1 MISSHSWWNLYLH
14 FKYFCRSPSKF
25 LRNITIMIFG
35 DPQNFFQRSLSLL
48 MYFLTHA
55 PSIFDTCHP
64 IRLQAVFHLVKKWRE
79 EGEECKRQFSKQ
91 ALEDKGKERLHWLPT
106 VFLKPFNCSY
116 QRDLGLFVYDTSVS
130 IFFCKLT
137 EAVSVWC
144 DQWFNAKGACIA
156 QGQKLKIQSAACI
169 WFLSYKCSFKIFHW
183 KQWQR
188 NLVMSLMVIS
198 MTRNNTTC
206 NSFNYTWHTQNSSN
220 QLVRGI
226 FQTLSLLYNWRD

>member
-1 MISSHSWWNLYLH
+1 MRRPSLTLAIQLD
-14 FKYFCRSPSKF
+14 CRRSFIWSKS
-25 LRNITIMIFG
+25 G
-35 DPQNFFQRSLSLL
+35 G
-48 MYFLTHA
+48 
-55 PSIFDTCHP
+55 
-64 IRLQAVFHLVKKWRE
+64 K
-79 EGEECKRQFSKQ
+79 
-91 ALEDKGKERLHWLPT
+91 KERNANDNSANKHWKTREKRDCTGFLLCFWSPLT
-106 VFLKPFNCSY
+106 VHINETLAFLFMTLLY
-116 QRDLGLFVYDTSVS
+116 Q